1 MSIHE
6 TIISRRTAHFYKTD
20 PLPEG
25 ALQRAYEAAI
35 RAPNHKLTNPWRF
48 VEIGPQT
55 RAKIVEIIVELK
67 NKKKPLGEAMEAK
80 VRRKVGDSPA
90 CIAVAQVLDP
100 DDFRRKEDYASVA
113 CAIQNLTLS
122 LWGEGISSKWSTS
135 GAIQDERTYE
145 LLEIN
150 PTTEEIVGII
160 FAGYADDDPDPP
172 RRPVSEVVRRVP

>member
-20 PLPEG
+20 PVPEG
-25 ALQRAYEAAI
+25 VLERAYEAAI

-48 VEIGPQT
+48 VEIGPIA
-55 RAKIVEIIVELK
+55 RAKLVDIVVELK
-67 NKKKPLGEAMEAK
+67 HTKKPLSEAMEAK
-80 VRRKVGDSPA
+80 VRRKVGDSPV
-90 CIAVAQVLDP
+90 CVAVAQVLDP
-100 DDFRRKEDYASVA
+100 DEFRRKEDYAAVS

-135 GAIQDERTYE
+135 GAIHDDRTYA

-150 PTTEEIVGII
+150 SSTEEIVGII
-160 FAGYADDDPDPP
+160 FAGYADDSPDPP
-172 RRPVSEVVRRVP
+172 RRPVSDVVRRIP